1 MVLKSSDSP
10 LFHPNNQPYNFRV
23 HLPKPLNL
31 NGVWT
36 VSLLEFSLDPGQTKQ
51 QGLPEVFLCS
61 NICED
66 TIVGDK
72 ELPLIRRVYLEKENI
87 IYQCPYEVP
96 IKLGQFQDIHMYI
109 RDAKGSPASFLIGEV
124 TVTLLLRKL
133 PFF

>member
-1 MVLKSSDSP
+1 MVSVSVIAFKMSVRLVLKSSDSP

-23 HLPKPLNL
+23 HLPKPLIL

-51 QGLPEVFLCS
+51 RGLPEVFLCS

-72 ELPLIRRVYLEKENI
+72 ELPLMRRVYLSRFKHPL
-87 IYQCPYEVP
+87 YQV
-96 IKLGQFQDIHMYI
+96 H
-109 RDAKGSPASFLIGEV
+109 
-124 TVTLLLRKL
+124 LLLIS
-133 PFF
+133 PT

>member
-1 MVLKSSDSP
+1 M
-10 LFHPNNQPYNFRV
+10 
-23 HLPKPLNL
+23 
-31 NGVWT
+31 WT

-51 QGLPEVFLCS
+51 RGLPEVFLCS

-66 TIVGDK
+66 TIVGK
-72 ELPLIRRVYLEKENI
+72 ELPLIRIVYLEKENI

-96 IKLGQFQDIHMYI
+96 IKLGQFQDVHVYI
-109 RDAKGSPASFLIGEV
+109 RDVKGSTASFLFWEV